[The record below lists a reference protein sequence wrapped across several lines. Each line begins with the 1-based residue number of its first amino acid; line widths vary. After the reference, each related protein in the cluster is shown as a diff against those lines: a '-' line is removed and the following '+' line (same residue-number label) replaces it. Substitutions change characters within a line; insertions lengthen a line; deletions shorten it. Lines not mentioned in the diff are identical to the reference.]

1 MRDIQ
6 QLCCKLEKNR
16 YKARDSTGR
25 RSIYAVF
32 ALSSGFLT
40 KRAAFRS
47 RSRNIWI
54 HASRKRGD
62 RAVPRNEPS
71 KASLDCEQL
80 KIKRPFEWRS
90 SRLLAEFSR
99 KPGGR
104 SPDSLTRSQ
113 WTHVGWMYDEA
124 SELES
129 RRGRPRESSGTAERV
144 VGDGRESRRGRPRES
159 SGTAERVVGDG
170 RESRRGRP
178 RESSGTA
185 ERVVGDGR
193 ESRRGRPRESSGES
207 SRCAAEWPGES
218 SGTAGRVVGDGQMYG
233 SASSRPRDR
242 TQADGA
248 VSHLELERSCGSIP
262 AGLRGGTS
270 HQVLTRLSPAAR
282 AELDGLR
289 PGMDNVAPSSGAD
302 GRGLRPNKNYCPLR
316 LWSLR
321 PTKNTTSSRATTGIA
336 SRFLSA
342 FPLSVPSVAQT
353 GPSPLRSELTRASTG
368 QFPRSA
374 GSVLVEKHSGEHCI
388 FPLRVL

>member
-32 ALSSGFLT
+32 ALSSGYLT

-54 HASRKRGD
+54 HASRKQGD
-62 RAVPRNEPS
+62 RAVPQNELS

-99 KPGGR
+99 KPGCR

-129 RRGRPRESSGTAERV
+129 RRGRPGESSRCAV
-144 VGDGRESRRGRPRES
+144 DGRESRRGRPGES
-159 SGTAERVVGDG
+159 SRCAVDG

-178 RESSGTA
+178 GESSRCA
-185 ERVVGDGR
+185 VDGR
-193 ESRRGRPRESSGES
+193 ESRRGRPGES
-207 SRCAAEWPGES
+207 SRCAVDGRESRRGRPGES

-316 LWSLR
+316 L
-321 PTKNTTSSRATTGIA
+321 
-336 SRFLSA
+336 
-342 FPLSVPSVAQT
+342 
-353 GPSPLRSELTRASTG
+353 
-368 QFPRSA
+368 
-374 GSVLVEKHSGEHCI
+374 
-388 FPLRVL
+388 